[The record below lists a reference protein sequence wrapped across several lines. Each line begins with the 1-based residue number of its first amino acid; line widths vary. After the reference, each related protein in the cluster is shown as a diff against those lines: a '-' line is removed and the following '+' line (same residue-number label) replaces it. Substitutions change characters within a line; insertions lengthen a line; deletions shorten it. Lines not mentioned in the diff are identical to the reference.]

1 MHSASQSRGK
11 DFAGAGLLVATGAG
25 AAYLG
30 GGYHV
35 GTLNQMGAGFMP
47 VVLGVLLIV
56 IGITIALTARP
67 PAMTAPV
74 EAVRNGIGIATEL
87 RGWACVLG
95 GVAAFVVLGEYGGLV
110 PASFASVFISALGDR
125 SASIARSAALAAA
138 LTAFAVLVFH
148 YGLGVPFPL
157 FRWG

>member
-1 MHSASQSRGK
+1 
-11 DFAGAGLLVATGAG
+11 
-25 AAYLG
+25 
-30 GGYHV
+30 
-35 GTLNQMGAGFMP
+35 
-47 VVLGVLLIV
+47 
-56 IGITIALTARP
+56 
-67 PAMTAPV
+67 MTAPV